1 MDFVPLQV
9 WATATCRS
17 IVDTTAYMKT
27 GCCFELE
34 RRNISR
40 DRFSIIFEHLVLD
53 RGCCPLVQ
61 RQLLGAGY
69 PV

>member
-1 MDFVPLQV
+1 
-9 WATATCRS
+9 
-17 IVDTTAYMKT
+17 MKT